1 MAVAPLLRLMSFARV
16 REPFGATGNDME
28 EQKPMM
34 RGLRC
39 RCGQRIYQRDVV
51 RQGYLMRQFGPTYVY
66 IRYRCSRCKRL
77 GEHFIRQEEWE
88 ADLLSDISVELS
100 EAEKTRFARMGA
112 ITLDEMREFRRKLD
126 RLQNIPNPLR
136 EE

>member
-1 MAVAPLLRLMSFARV
+1 
-16 REPFGATGNDME
+16 
-28 EQKPMM
+28 MM

-88 ADLLSDISVELS
+88 ADLLSDISIELS

-112 ITLDEMREFRRKLD
+112 ITLDEMREFRRKLE

>member
-1 MAVAPLLRLMSFARV
+1 MI
-16 REPFGATGNDME
+16 
-28 EQKPMM
+28 

-39 RCGQRIYQRDVV
+39 RCGQRVYQRDVV

-88 ADLLSDISVELS
+88 SNLLADVPAEIS
-100 EAEKTRFARMGA
+100 EAERTRFARMGA
-112 ITLDEMREFRRKLD
+112 ITPDEVREFRSTLE
-126 RLQNIPNPLR
+126 RLQSIPDPLR